1 MANDPFDAPPVAS
14 SRPGALG
21 RVADPASPALT
32 YAGIA
37 AMAVGFLLIAIGW
50 ADVAG
55 QRSVAAQL
63 PYLVSA
69 GFTGLGLII
78 AGALTANV
86 AAKRQDAVARDLQLA
101 TLVDAVRELR
111 DQVETALEVDG
122 DAAH

>member
-1 MANDPFDAPPVAS
+1 MANDPFDEAPIAS

-21 RVADPASPALT
+21 RIADPASPTLT

-55 QRSVAAQL
+55 QKTVAGQL

-86 AAKRQDAVARDLQLA
+86 AAKRQDAAARDLQLA
-101 TLVDAVRELR
+101 SLVDAVRELR
-111 DQVETALEVDG
+111 DQVETALEGDG
-122 DAAH
+122 GAPR